1 MRFARSVQIRYL
13 SALAGFVLLG
23 LTPIVGLNLLV
34 DPLWYFSGT
43 RIGTHN
49 YWLNDRT
56 SKINLIRQN
65 LHAYD
70 CLIFGSSVATLLD
83 PTKIDGYK
91 CFNASFSAATA
102 EEMLVYA
109 HYLKKLGVSP
119 KLVIVQVDPAD
130 LRTARPSTLEM
141 PEFVLDGRSPA
152 PALLAYLSFDVFWF
166 SVRSALGTL
175 ERNSWYTPEFIVR
188 TRPPRQPMT
197 PRLALEVTDRF
208 DDFGR
213 DALAVHAEL
222 LDTWPEARKIGY
234 VSFVNAWVIAAWQKE
249 AKLEA
254 YLETIYAAS
263 HLFDEF
269 YDFSAPSDITMD
281 LTLTNDGLHFSES
294 VNDLIAARLG
304 GHASPLGLAVHA
316 CSYSAFKDHYLSRV
330 RATPV
335 SVIEYVNASS

>member
-1 MRFARSVQIRYL
+1 LARSVQIRYL
-13 SALAGFVLLG
+13 AAFAGFVLLG
-23 LTPIVGLNLLV
+23 LTPVLGLNLLV

-65 LHAYD
+65 PHAYD

-109 HYLKKLGVSP
+109 HYLKKLGVKP
-119 KLVIVQVDPAD
+119 TLVIVQVDPAD
-130 LRTARPSTLEM
+130 LRTARPSTIEM

-175 ERNSWYTPEFIVR
+175 KRDSWYTPEFIVR
-188 TRPPRQPMT
+188 MGPAPQPTT
-197 PRLALEVTDRF
+197 PTLALGVTDRF
-208 DDFGR
+208 ADFGR

-222 LDTWPEARKIGY
+222 LDTWPEARKVGF
-234 VSFVNAWVIAAWQKE
+234 VSFVNAWVVAAWQKE

-263 HLFDEF
+263 QLFDEF
-269 YDFSAPSDITMD
+269 YDFSAPSDITVD
-281 LTLTNDGLHFSES
+281 LALTNDGLHFSES
-294 VNDLIAARLG
+294 ANDLIATRLS
-304 GHASPLGLAVHA
+304 GHDSSLGLAVRR
-316 CSYSAFKDHYLSRV
+316 CSYAKFKDRYLSRV
-330 RATPV
+330 RATPAR
-335 SVIEYVNASS
+335 VIEYVNASS